1 MIEQPQLFL
10 IIFDLLSRDF
20 SASPPLC
27 PLSASASVSCSLCI
41 YFKINCSFVAKLL
54 EWGFHFHL
62 QQKTV
67 ASGIAIAIGI
77 EQCNP
82 PCCLLPPPSAYASAT
97 AYVSCLPGSGRPIAA
112 IACSNKICPR
122 KGGETKGGGG
132 SWVRGTHVQTRVRD
146 LFSPFC
152 FAFLSIVVAVVA
164 AARCRRC
171 RCRCR
176 RHCQPRIHATNAN
189 CDI

>member
-1 MIEQPQLFL
+1 MIGQPQLFL
-10 IIFDLLSRDF
+10 IIFELLSRDF
-20 SASPPLC
+20 SAS
-27 PLSASASVSCSLCI
+27 LSSPHPSTALSVSVCCSLCI

-77 EQCNP
+77 EQSN
-82 PCCLLPPPSAYASAT
+82 PPSAYASAT
-97 AYVSCLPGSGRPIAA
+97 AYVSCLPGSGQTNSCDRLLQQDLAVEG
-112 IACSNKICPR
+112 R
-122 KGGETKGGGG
+122 REVGGRWE
-132 SWVRGTHVQTRVRD
+132 RGTHVQTRVRD

-164 AARCRRC
+164 AARCRC
-171 RCRCR
+171 SL
-176 RHCQPRIHATNAN
+176 PLPSPLPAAN
-189 CDI
+189 TCHKRQL